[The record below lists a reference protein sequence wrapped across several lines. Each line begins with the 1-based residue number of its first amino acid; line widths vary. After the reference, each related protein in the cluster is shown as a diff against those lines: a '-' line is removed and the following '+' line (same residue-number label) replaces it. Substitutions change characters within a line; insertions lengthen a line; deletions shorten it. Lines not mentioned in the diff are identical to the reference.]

1 MSLTL
6 RRNFLALAVY
16 GLVAA
21 GGGLLLC
28 GQSQP
33 PAAPA
38 TQASFF
44 KFSFGATPLPGFAQV
59 PVSARY
65 NDEAGYGF
73 ENIGGA
79 FPDLVPAR
87 TNAPEDSGYITAQA
101 PFFFSVKLPEGN
113 YRVTVHL
120 GSTAEGT
127 TTVKAELR
135 RLMLEQIH
143 TNAGELVSKTFAVN
157 VHKPPILDASGKQ
170 VGAVRVSGR
179 EVAGRG
185 GSAGANIGKG
195 AYPNLNRI
203 QGGEGWS
210 WDDTLTLEFSGT
222 PVVRAIEI
230 QRDDS
235 IHNIFIAGDSTVCD
249 QPAEPFTSWGQV
261 ITRWIKPD
269 YAVSNYAISG
279 NTAAA
284 FYAAQRMAKIVSQ
297 LRPGDFVFV
306 QYGHNDMKST
316 APDALASYKNF
327 YKRFVADTRAKGT
340 TPVILTPVSRETFDK
355 NGKITNSFLTA
366 RGDDFPKAVREVAEE
381 DHVLLIDLQSISAQF
396 YEALGPGKSQV
407 AFANANEKTHHSDY
421 GSYEIAKCVMQGI
434 IDLKLP
440 IAQSAV
446 DDWKPFDP
454 TKPDLFADFKLPP
467 DPMPGRTATPDGN

>member
-1 MSLTL
+1 MHSTS
-6 RRNFLALAVY
+6 RRITLALAVC

-21 GGGLLLC
+21 GGGLSLW
-28 GQSQP
+28 GQNQAA
-33 PAAPA
+33 AAP
-38 TQASFF
+38 TTSY
-44 KFSFGATPLPGFAQV
+44 KFSFGLTPLPGFTHVDAA
-59 PVSARY
+59 ARY
-65 NDEAGYGF
+65 NDQLGYGF
-73 ENIGGA
+73 ENIGGG
-79 FPDLVPAR
+79 FPDPVLARAR
-87 TNAPEDSGYITAQA
+87 TDTAEDSGYLTAKA
-101 PFFFSVKLPEGN
+101 PFFFSVKVPEGN

-120 GSTAEGT
+120 GGAAEGT

-143 TNAGELVSKTFAVN
+143 TAAGEHVSKTFAVN
-157 VHKPPILDASGKQ
+157 VHKPPILDAGGKQ
-170 VGAVRVSGR
+170 VSAVRISGR

-185 GSAGANIGKG
+185 GAGAGSQG
-195 AYPNLNRI
+195 VGRAFPNLNRT

-222 PVVRAIEI
+222 PVVRGVEI
-230 QRDDS
+230 QRDDT

-284 FYAAQRMAKIVSQ
+284 FYAAQRMQKIISQ

-327 YKRFVADTRAKGT
+327 YKRFVADTRAKGA

-355 NGKITNSFLTA
+355 SGKITNSFLTA

-381 DHVLLIDLQSISAQF
+381 DKVLLIDLQNISAQF

-407 AFANANEKTHHSDY
+407 AFANASEKTHHSDY

-440 IAQSAV
+440 IAQSV
-446 DDWKPFDP
+446 TDDWKPFDP
-454 TKPDLFADFKLPP
+454 AKPDLFADFKLPP
-467 DPMPGRTATPDGN
+467 DPSPGRAVTPAGN